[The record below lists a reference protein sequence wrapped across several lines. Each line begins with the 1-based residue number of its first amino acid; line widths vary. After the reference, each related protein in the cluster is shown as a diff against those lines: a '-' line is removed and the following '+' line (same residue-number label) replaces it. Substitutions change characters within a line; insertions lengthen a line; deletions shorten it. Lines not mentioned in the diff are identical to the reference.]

1 MQQQG
6 RVDGATHLTVIDL
19 QMQLPAG
26 ELTEWHI
33 YNHRTA
39 SAPMKLQA
47 WRALGGQASLAKGGV
62 DPHEGARFGW

>member
-1 MQQQG
+1 M
-6 RVDGATHLTVIDL
+6 DGATHLTVDI

-47 WRALGGQASLAKGGV
+47 WRALGGEQFQPG
-62 DPHEGARFGW
+62 RNR